1 MDTEIEFLIKL
12 SDEED
17 KKFTKFIREKR
28 AECISS
34 PKNTTK
40 KATESNL
47 ELITGLLDAGE
58 ISEAIFQLRELSYN
72 EFLKEE
78 SIFNGVVLEGI
89 SKQFDTPKEIINDLS
104 SKLYQNN
111 YGSAEEF
118 TQGAVDMFGTYS
130 GAISPYIYQ
139 LCLSNTQSRRSR
151 AGQVFEGIIYYL
163 YEYFG
168 YPYGSQAQVGR
179 QQFTQLGLGKLVDS
193 VLPGLEEFDKRRN
206 KTIVGSMKTTLRERW
221 QEVVEEVARAN
232 IPSIHLLTVDDD
244 ISEAKALQMGQ
255 HNIVLVV
262 LNSVKAQPHL
272 ASLHSVVDFE
282 TYFLQEIPDILR
294 YWKANS

>member
-1 MDTEIEFLIKL
+1 MNTEIEFLIKL
-12 SDEED
+12 SDEEG

-34 PKNTTK
+34 PKETTK

-47 ELITGLLDAGE
+47 ELITGLLDSGE
-58 ISEAIFQLRELSYN
+58 ISEAIYQLRELSYD

-78 SIFNGVVLEGI
+78 SVFNGVVLEEI
-89 SKQFDTPKEIINDLS
+89 SKRFDAPKEIISSLS
-104 SKLYQNN
+104 SRLYEQKHEN
-111 YGSAEEF
+111 AEEF
-118 TQGAVDMFGTYS
+118 TLGVVDMFGSYS

-168 YPYGSQAQVGR
+168 YSYGSQAQVGR

-193 VLPGLEEFDKRRN
+193 VLPGLEEFEKRRN
-206 KTIVGSMKTTLRERW
+206 KTIIGSMKTTLRERW

-272 ASLHSVVDFE
+272 ANMHSVVDFE

-294 YWKANS
+294 YWAAAN